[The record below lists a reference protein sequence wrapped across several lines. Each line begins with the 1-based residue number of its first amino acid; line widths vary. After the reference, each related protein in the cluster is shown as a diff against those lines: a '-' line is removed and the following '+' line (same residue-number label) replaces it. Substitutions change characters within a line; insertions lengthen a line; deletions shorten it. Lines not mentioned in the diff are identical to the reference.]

1 MRDSYR
7 TDAPELLG
15 SAEERAPALQWVG
28 LLLAPAAFFV
38 HLQVAYVLVPWACV
52 VRGQIWVH
60 LSAMIA
66 IALALAGAW
75 AGWLAHARADNAQS
89 NEGAGAVP
97 RSRFLGV
104 TGICSSALFALILIA
119 QWAAGFVISPC
130 Q

>member
-1 MRDSYR
+1 MGESLR
-7 TDAPELLG
+7 TNAPELLG

-28 LLLAPAAFFV
+28 LFLAPAAFFV

-60 LSAMIA
+60 VSGIVA
-66 IALALAGAW
+66 ILLALGGAW
-75 AGWLAHARADNAQS
+75 AGWIVHARAENAQS
-89 NEGAGAVP
+89 NEGAGAIP
-97 RSRFLGV
+97 RTRFLGT
-104 TGICSSALFALILIA
+104 TGLCTSTIFALLLIA

>member
-1 MRDSYR
+1 MSDSFR
-7 TDAPELLG
+7 TEAPHLLG
-15 SAEERAPALQWVG
+15 STEERAPALQWVA

-52 VRGQIWVH
+52 VRGHIWVH
-60 LSAMIA
+60 VSGLVA
-66 IALALAGAW
+66 ILLALAGAW
-75 AGWLAHARADNAQS
+75 AGWLVHARAENPQS

-97 RSRFLGV
+97 RTRFLGTV
-104 TGICSSALFALILIA
+104 GLCTSAVFALLLIA

>member
-1 MRDSYR
+1 MSDSFR
-7 TDAPELLG
+7 TNAPQLLG
-15 SAEERAPALQWVG
+15 STEERAPALQWVAMF
-28 LLLAPAAFFV
+28 LAPATFFV

-60 LSAMIA
+60 LTGLVA
-66 IALALAGAW
+66 IVLALAGAW
-75 AGWLAHARADNAQS
+75 AGWLVHARADNPQN

-97 RSRFLGV
+97 RTRFLGTV
-104 TGICSSALFALILIA
+104 GLCTSAVFALLLIA